1 MHGKPVPGT
10 PCLPVSQ
17 SQRWVEVE
25 EPAELGLALVCS
37 LASCVALGF
46 LASLSGN
53 DVMNGFLYTMSCGG
67 LVSFVPC
74 RFKNETFFL
83 LSVYNF

>member
-1 MHGKPVPGT
+1 M
-10 PCLPVSQ
+10 
-17 SQRWVEVE
+17 EVE

-37 LASCVALGF
+37 LPSCVALGS

-53 DVMNGFLYTMSCGG
+53 EVMNGFLYTMSCGG

-74 RFKNETFFL
+74 RFKNETFYCLQIFKYL
-83 LSVYNF
+83 I